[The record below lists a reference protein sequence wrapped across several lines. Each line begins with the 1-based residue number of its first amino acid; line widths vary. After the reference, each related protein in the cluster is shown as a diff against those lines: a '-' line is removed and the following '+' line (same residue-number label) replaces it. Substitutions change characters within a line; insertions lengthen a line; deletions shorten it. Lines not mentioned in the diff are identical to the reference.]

1 MLLGCVSETEYC
13 PFRVLPDPLSAHA
26 RAEPPRGGTGQSQI
40 TGSALAPLPTLRA
53 SPIGLSGGTRITAR
67 SPFPLRYEELYR
79 PLTMSCAGD
88 SRTRASSQ

>member
-13 PFRVLPDPLSAHA
+13 PFRVLPDPLSAHEG
-26 RAEPPRGGTGQSQI
+26 AEPPRGGTGQSQI
-40 TGSALAPLPTLRA
+40 TGSALAPLPTPRA

-67 SPFPLRYEELYR
+67 SPFPLRYKELDR

-88 SRTRASSQ
+88 SRT